1 MTELS
6 QEILQN
12 WQVRNTKKQKT
23 AFISFLQERLP
34 GLAVEESGALHS
46 RNLVLGDPDSARVLF
61 SAHYD
66 TCTTLPFP
74 NFLTPKNIPLFILF
88 NLAIGLAIFGLAG
101 LVSFLMASL
110 FHSFWAGYF
119 SALIVCFLCL
129 LVFFDGKPNPHTA
142 NDNTSGVIALCEIY
156 DALTE
161 EQRKK
166 AALVFFDNEELG
178 LLGSRQFLKRHK
190 AAMGQTLLIN
200 LDCVSDG
207 DQLMMIWN
215 KAAQKEWEAP
225 LKAAFTAEAPA
236 GKTVLWERASRTLY
250 PSDQVGF
257 PCYAAVAAF
266 RKKKFLGLYMS
277 RIHTKKDTVFEEEN
291 ILWLRQSARRL
302 ADALSGQESGT
313 PCPEFERA

>member
-6 QEILQN
+6 QEILQS

-46 RNLVLGDPDSARVLF
+46 RNLVLGDLDSARVVF

-74 NFLTPKNIPLFILF
+74 NFLTPKNIPLYILF
-88 NLAIGLAIFGLAG
+88 NLAIGLVIFGLAG
-101 LVSFLMASL
+101 LASYLMGSL

-129 LVFFDGKPNPHTA
+129 LVFFAGKPNPHTA
-142 NDNTSGVIALCEIY
+142 NDNTSGVVALCELY
-156 DALTE
+156 AGLSE
-161 EQRKK
+161 EERQK
-166 AALVFFDNEELG
+166 AAFVFFDNEELG
-178 LLGSRQFLKRHK
+178 LFGSRQFLKRRK
-190 AAMGQTLLIN
+190 KVMGEKLLIN

-207 DQLMMIWN
+207 DHLMLILN
-215 KAAQKEWEAP
+215 KTARGLWEPA
-225 LKAAFTAEAPA
+225 LREAFGQTAPA
-236 GKTVLWERASRTLY
+236 GKTVLWERSSTTLY
-250 PSDQVGF
+250 PSDQLGF

-266 RKKKFLGLYMS
+266 RKSKVWGLYLS
-277 RIHTKKDTVFEEEN
+277 RIHTKRDTVFQEEN
-291 ILWLRQSARRL
+291 IAWLQVGGKRL
-302 ADALSGQESGT
+302 LEGLGEVSGVVK
-313 PCPEFERA
+313 